1 MTNTERAAQRLAG
14 FAKPTTNG
22 KTGRPLN
29 RDRNFLEW
37 TYAYAYPIRVASPQ
51 LPISPY
57 SDNWNFCAVFGLAP
71 ARETLFL
78 QHS

>member
-22 KTGRPLN
+22 KTGRPLH
-29 RDRNFLEW
+29 RDRNFLER

-57 SDNWNFCAVFGLAP
+57 SDNWNFCAVFGLGTGTRNVVLTA
-71 ARETLFL
+71 
-78 QHS
+78 